1 MNEDLIVEEVPLNN
15 NEEIILNLNNVNSS
29 INEIT
34 EFLKEQKRIEEKKE
48 EDLKEQEKLD
58 APQLKK
64 EAEEKQQKELEF
76 IQNIETIA
84 TNTNSEII
92 QQSLND
98 VSTLMQVN
106 IISNGL
112 LIGIVCIS
120 LLSKFFKK

>member
-76 IQNIETIA
+76 IQTIPI
-84 TNTNSEII
+84 SKPFEIM
-92 QQSLND
+92 L
-98 VSTLMQVN
+98 T
-106 IISNGL
+106 
-112 LIGIVCIS
+112 CIS
-120 LLSKFFKK
+120 VLTSFKDC

>member
-34 EFLKEQKRIEEKKE
+34 EFLKEQ
-48 EDLKEQEKLD
+48 EKLD

-76 IQNIETIA
+76 IQNIPI
-84 TNTNSEII
+84 SKPFEIM
-92 QQSLND
+92 L
-98 VSTLMQVN
+98 T
-106 IISNGL
+106 
-112 LIGIVCIS
+112 CIS
-120 LLSKFFKK
+120 VLTSFKDC